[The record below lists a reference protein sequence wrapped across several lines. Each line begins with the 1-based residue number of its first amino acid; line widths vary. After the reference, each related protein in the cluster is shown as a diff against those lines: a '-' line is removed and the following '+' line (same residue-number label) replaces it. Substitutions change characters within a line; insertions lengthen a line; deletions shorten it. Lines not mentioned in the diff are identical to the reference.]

1 MDAGHA
7 GPAARA
13 WRHRPC
19 QRTAGHHAPMQP
31 PSRPTGHASPR
42 ARSPRHDSDSD
53 VSPTRRVRARTTEA
67 SSSLAGRL
75 PARQAAAAPSAEAG
89 PSSRPP
95 RAAVPPP
102 RAPHP
107 MQSSSSAGASA
118 STRAASAPQAPESLR
133 QELAALGMQGPP
145 SRAQFVPLVMVA
157 VVRPDLEPRIHQA
170 AAALLAHQE
179 GTGHEVGEALRSL
192 WLLLQLGSPAAARV
206 IERILVPGG
215 APEAGRTSSSDNE
228 ATGSDED
235 DRGLE
240 GDLAHLG
247 APLGSQLQA
256 WLGDA
261 ARTSTVDLHAFDEE
275 EAAPAFARMLERLHQ
290 EALPELSATA
300 RREMENQVKVAF
312 TAMARDAELRNEAF
326 LIAQTALGSCQDNV
340 LEGFSKVMLAVRKLQ
355 LVMAARRG
363 LLNEA
368 KLHQWTS
375 QQFRLALLETAV
387 GHLISDMLQRT
398 DMPPWERDKL
408 RKDPM
413 ETLAH
418 AKSALRQA
426 LELPKDTVQHLT
438 SAEMSVLG
446 PEHLEALKSRVQ
458 QQAADPQAYREFILQ
473 HDTWRTC
480 MQVLHPEIFQPLEAA
495 RDADPFHDQD
505 IPEDPES
512 PAAYAYAEAGRQ
524 VYERWQV
531 SVQRALETLADHAW
545 PAPPQPGPQDPGP
558 SAGGGNA

>member
-1 MDAGHA
+1 
-7 GPAARA
+7 
-13 WRHRPC
+13 
-19 QRTAGHHAPMQP
+19 MQP
-31 PSRPTGHASPR
+31 PTRPPGQASPR
-42 ARSPRHDSDSD
+42 ARSPRHDSDTD
-53 VSPTRRVRARTTEA
+53 ASPTRRVRARTTQA
-67 SSSLAGRL
+67 GSSLAGRL
-75 PARQAAAAPSAEAG
+75 PARQGAAAPSVEAG
-89 PSSRPP
+89 PSSRQP
-95 RAAVPPP
+95 RTAVPPP
-102 RAPHP
+102 RAPAP
-107 MQSSSSAGASA
+107 TQPSGSAGAST
-118 STRAASAPQAPESLR
+118 STGAGGAPQATPARTDAAPQAAESLR
-133 QELAALGMQGPP
+133 QELAALGIQGPP
-145 SRAQFVPLVMVA
+145 SRAQFVPLVMAAVA
-157 VVRPDLEPRIHQA
+157 RPDLEPRIHQA

-179 GTGHEVGEALRSL
+179 GTGHDVGEALRSL
-192 WLLLQLGSPAAARV
+192 WLFLQLGSPAAARV

-215 APEAGRTSSSDNE
+215 APEAGRAPSSDSE

-247 APLGSQLQA
+247 APLGSQFQA

-261 ARTSTVDLHAFDEE
+261 ARTSAVDLHAFDEE
-275 EAAPAFARMLERLHQ
+275 EASPAFARMLERLHQ

-300 RREMENQVKVAF
+300 RREMEAQVKVAF
-312 TAMARDAELRNEAF
+312 AAMAQDAELRNEVF

-387 GHLISDMLQRT
+387 GHLISEMLQRT
-398 DMPPWERDKL
+398 DMPSWERDKL
-408 RKDPM
+408 RRDPL

-418 AKSALRQA
+418 AKSALRRA

-438 SAEMSVLG
+438 SVEMSVLG
-446 PEHLEALKSRVQ
+446 PEHLEALKARVQ
-458 QQAADPQAYREFILQ
+458 QQAADPQAYRAFILQ

-495 RDADPFHDQD
+495 RDADPFHELD
-505 IPEDPES
+505 IPQDSES

-524 VYERWQV
+524 VYERWQA
-531 SVQRALETLADHAW
+531 SVQHALETLADHAW
-545 PAPPQPGPQDPGP
+545 PVPPQPGPQAPGP

>member
-1 MDAGHA
+1 
-7 GPAARA
+7 
-13 WRHRPC
+13 
-19 QRTAGHHAPMQP
+19 MQP
-31 PSRPTGHASPR
+31 PTQPTGHVSPR
-42 ARSPRHDSDSD
+42 ARSPRHDSDSGSD
-53 VSPTRRVRARTTEA
+53 ASPTRRVRARTTEA
-67 SSSLAGRL
+67 GSSLAGRL

-95 RAAVPPP
+95 RAAVPLPP
-102 RAPHP
+102 AQPSGGAWTSTGAGSPPQAAPARAE
-107 MQSSSSAGASA
+107 A
-118 STRAASAPQAPESLR
+118 APQAPESLR
-133 QELAALGMQGPP
+133 QELAALGIQGPP
-145 SRAQFVPLVMVA
+145 SRAQFVPLVMAA

-179 GTGHEVGEALRSL
+179 GTGHDVGEALRSL
-192 WLLLQLGSPAAARV
+192 WLFLQLGSPAAARV
-206 IERILVPGG
+206 IERILFPAG

-228 ATGSDED
+228 ASGSDED

-247 APLGSQLQA
+247 APLGSQFQT
-256 WLGDA
+256 WLGDT
-261 ARTSTVDLHAFDEE
+261 ARTSAMDLHAFDEE

-312 TAMARDAELRNEAF
+312 TAMAQDAELRNEVF

-340 LEGFSKVMLAVRKLQ
+340 LEGFSKVMLAVRKIQ

-387 GHLISDMLQRT
+387 GHLISEMMQRT
-398 DMPPWERDKL
+398 DMSPWERDKL
-408 RKDPM
+408 RKDPL

-418 AKSALRQA
+418 AKSALRHA

-446 PEHLEALKSRVQ
+446 QEHLEALKVRVQ

-531 SVQRALETLADHAW
+531 SVQRALETLAGHAW
-545 PAPPQPGPQDPGP
+545 PVPPQPGPQDPGP
-558 SAGGGNA
+558 SAGGGTA

>member
-1 MDAGHA
+1 
-7 GPAARA
+7 
-13 WRHRPC
+13 
-19 QRTAGHHAPMQP
+19 MQP

-67 SSSLAGRL
+67 GSSLAGRL

-102 RAPHP
+102 RTPVPAQP
-107 MQSSSSAGASA
+107 SGSAGSSA
-118 STRAASAPQAPESLR
+118 STEAGSAPEAPESLR

-240 GDLAHLG
+240 GDLAQLG
-247 APLGSQLQA
+247 APLGGQLQA

-261 ARTSTVDLHAFDEE
+261 ARTSTMDLHAFDEE

-368 KLHQWTS
+368 RLHQWTS

-387 GHLISDMLQRT
+387 GHLISKMLQRT

-458 QQAADPQAYREFILQ
+458 QQAADPQAYRAFILQ

-505 IPEDPES
+505 IPEDTES

-524 VYERWQV
+524 VYERWQA
-531 SVQRALETLADHAW
+531 SVQRALETLADHAR
-545 PAPPQPGPQDPGP
+545 PVPPQPRPQDPGP